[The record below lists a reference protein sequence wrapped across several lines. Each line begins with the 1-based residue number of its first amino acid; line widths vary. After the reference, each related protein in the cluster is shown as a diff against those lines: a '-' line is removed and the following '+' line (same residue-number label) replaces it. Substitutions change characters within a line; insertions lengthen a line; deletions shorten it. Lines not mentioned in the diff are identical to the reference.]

1 MRGNLVDN
9 LVIPSSSRLMA
20 KKKYIISLTT
30 EERETL
36 EQLTTT
42 GKAPAYKMN
51 HARILLKA
59 DTNQEGGGW
68 TDEAISQALDI
79 SVATIE
85 RVRQRFVETNLETAL
100 SRQVQQQR
108 KPRRLDGEQEAHLIA
123 ITCSEAPEGHARW
136 SLRLLADRMVEL
148 EYVESVCHET
158 VRQTLKKTTSSPGCG
173 KAG

>member
-1 MRGNLVDN
+1 
-9 LVIPSSSRLMA
+9 MA
-20 KKKYIISLTT
+20 KKKYIVALTAA
-30 EERETL
+30 ERQEL

-42 GKAPAYKMN
+42 GKAPAYKSN

-59 DTNQEGGGW
+59 DIKQENGGW

-108 KPRRLDGEQEAHLIA
+108 RPRRLDGEQEAHLIA
-123 ITCSEAPEGHARW
+123 MTCSPPPEGHARW
-136 SLRLLADRMVEL
+136 SLRLLSERLVEL
-148 EYVESVCHET
+148 EYVESVSYET
-158 VRQTLKKTTSSPGCG
+158 VRQTLKKTI
-173 KAG
+173 

>member
-1 MRGNLVDN
+1 
-9 LVIPSSSRLMA
+9 MA
-20 KKKYIISLTT
+20 KKKYIVSLTT

-42 GKAPAYKMN
+42 GKATAYRMN

-68 TDEAISQALDI
+68 TDEDISQALDI

-85 RVRQRFVETNLETAL
+85 RVRQRLVETNLETAL
-100 SRQVQQQR
+100 SRQEQQQR

-123 ITCSEAPEGHARW
+123 LTCGEAPEGQARW

-148 EYVESVCHET
+148 DYVESVSHET
-158 VRQTLKKTTSSPGCG
+158 VRQTLKKTTLSLGCEN
-173 KAG
+173 AG

>member
-1 MRGNLVDN
+1 
-9 LVIPSSSRLMA
+9 MA
-20 KKKYIISLTT
+20 KKKYIVSLTT

-42 GKAPAYKMN
+42 GKATAYKMN

-68 TDEAISQALDI
+68 TDEDISQALNI

-85 RVRQRFVETNLETAL
+85 RVRQRLVETNLESAL
-100 SRQVQQQR
+100 SRQEQQQR

-123 ITCSEAPEGHARW
+123 LTCGEAPEGQARW

-148 EYVESVCHET
+148 DDVESVSHET
-158 VRQTLKKTTSSPGCG
+158 VRQTLKKTTSSPGCEN
-173 KAG
+173 AG

>member
-1 MRGNLVDN
+1 
-9 LVIPSSSRLMA
+9 MA
-20 KKKYIISLTT
+20 KKKYIVSLTT
-30 EERETL
+30 EERATL

-68 TDEAISQALDI
+68 TDAAISQALDS

-85 RVRQRFVETNLETAL
+85 RVRQRFVEISLEAAL
-100 SRQVQQQR
+100 NRQEQQQR

-123 ITCSEAPEGHARW
+123 ITCGEAPEGQARW

-148 EYVESVCHET
+148 DYVESVSHET
-158 VRQTLKKTTSSPGCG
+158 VRQTLKKTTSSPG
-173 KAG
+173 

>member
-1 MRGNLVDN
+1 
-9 LVIPSSSRLMA
+9 MA
-20 KKKYIISLTT
+20 KKKYIVFLTA
-30 EERETL
+30 EEREEL
-36 EQLTTT
+36 EQLSTT
-42 GKAPAYKMN
+42 GKVAAYKMN

-123 ITCSEAPEGHARW
+123 MTCGEAPEGRARW

-158 VRQTLKKTTSSPGCG
+158 VRQTLKKTISSHGCEN
-173 KAG
+173 AG

>member
-1 MRGNLVDN
+1 
-9 LVIPSSSRLMA
+9 MA
-20 KKKYIISLTT
+20 KKKYIVSLTT
-30 EERETL
+30 EERATL

-42 GKAPAYKMN
+42 GKVAAYKMN

-68 TDEAISQALDI
+68 TDAAISQALDS

-85 RVRQRFVETNLETAL
+85 RVRQRFVETSLAAAL
-100 SRQVQQQR
+100 SRQEQQQR

-123 ITCSEAPEGHARW
+123 ITCGEAPEGQARW

-148 EYVESVCHET
+148 EYVESVSHET
-158 VRQTLKKTTSSPGCG
+158 VRQTLKKTTSSPGCEN
-173 KAG
+173 AG

>member
-1 MRGNLVDN
+1 
-9 LVIPSSSRLMA
+9 MA
-20 KKKYIISLTT
+20 KKKYIVSLTA
-30 EERETL
+30 EEREEL
-36 EQLTTT
+36 EQLSTT
-42 GKAPAYKMN
+42 GKVAAYKMN

-123 ITCSEAPEGHARW
+123 MTCGEAPEGRARW

-148 EYVESVCHET
+148 EDVESVCHET
-158 VRQTLKKTTSSPGCG
+158 VRQTLKKTISSPGCEN
-173 KAG
+173 AG